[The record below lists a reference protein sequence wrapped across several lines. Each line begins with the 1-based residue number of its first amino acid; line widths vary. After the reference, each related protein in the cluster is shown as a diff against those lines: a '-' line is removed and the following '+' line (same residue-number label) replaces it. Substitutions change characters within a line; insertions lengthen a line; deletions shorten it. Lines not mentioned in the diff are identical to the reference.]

1 MYHREIVYHVVET
14 WIHTKT
20 TARNKLKFEM
30 ESTHTHTQK
39 KKYSEYKIYQKFMS
53 SESDAQATQMQRYL
67 LWTALH
73 STIWKMQL
81 MCAGSSCIIL
91 HQNV

>member
-14 WIHTKT
+14 WIHIKT

-30 ESTHTHTQK
+30 GSTHTR

-53 SESDAQATQMQRYL
+53 SESDAQATQKQRYL
-67 LWTALH
+67 L
-73 STIWKMQL
+73 
-81 MCAGSSCIIL
+81 
-91 HQNV
+91 